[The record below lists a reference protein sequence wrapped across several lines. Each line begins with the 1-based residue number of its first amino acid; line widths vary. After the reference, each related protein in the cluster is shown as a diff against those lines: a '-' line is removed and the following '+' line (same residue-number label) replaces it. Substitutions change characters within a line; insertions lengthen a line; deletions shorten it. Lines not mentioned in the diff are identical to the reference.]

1 MKVTVNGEPLELSE
15 PANVAELV
23 ARSAESTK
31 GVAVAVNTELVP
43 KSTWAEHW
51 LTDGY
56 RIELLKAAQGG

>member
-51 LTDGY
+51 LTDGD